1 MRRHDRAITNFGDI
15 RALIESCDTIRVG
28 FSDGNVPYIVPLSFG
43 FEAKDGEFIFYVH
56 GAKEG
61 RRHELAKKATH
72 VCVEADVL
80 RRYVEKSGGSL
91 TADYKSF
98 IGWGEICELNGEEAV
113 KGLELLCRHCGFSSM
128 SCSDAVVNATCV
140 EKITVREFTAK
151 ERFKP

>member
-1 MRRHDRAITNFGDI
+1 MRRHDRAITDFEDI
-15 RALIESCDTIRVG
+15 RALIEGCDTIRVG

-43 FEAKDGEFIFYVH
+43 FETKNGEFTFYVH

-61 RRHELAKKATH
+61 RRHELAKKTPY
-72 VCVEADVL
+72 VCVEADLL
-80 RRYVEKSGGSL
+80 RSYVEKSGGSL

-98 IGWGEICELNGEEAV
+98 IGWGEMSEVSGEEAV

-140 EKITVREFTAK
+140 EKITIREFTAK